1 MFLIF
6 IDKWLN
12 NGIVLRK
19 NNERYLMS
27 TINLKFRLYSFASR
41 ISKES
46 IFSFNMDGI
55 KKIIINKKIDKR
67 YSSEGKDRI
76 CKVFLVA

>member
-19 NNERYLMS
+19 NNERFLMS
-27 TINLKFRLYSFASR
+27 TINLKLRLYSFASR

-76 CKVFLVA
+76 CKVFLVV

>member
-27 TINLKFRLYSFASR
+27 TINLKLRLYSFASR

-46 IFSFNMDGI
+46 IFLLIWMVS
-55 KKIIINKKIDKR
+55 R
-67 YSSEGKDRI
+67 RLSSIRKLTNAIHQKAKTEFVKY
-76 CKVFLVA
+76 F